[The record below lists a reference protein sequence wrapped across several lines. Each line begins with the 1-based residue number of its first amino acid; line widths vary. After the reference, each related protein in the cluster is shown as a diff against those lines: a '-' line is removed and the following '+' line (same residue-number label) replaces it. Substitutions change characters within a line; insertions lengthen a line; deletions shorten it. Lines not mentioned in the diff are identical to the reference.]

1 MLPKVSLD
9 QPLKDKT
16 KIKKKNSYFQ
26 ENLFENDAI
35 EEYILCIIFVTHGSP
50 AFSL

>member
-9 QPLKDKT
+9 QSLKDKT

-26 ENLFENDAI
+26 ENLFENI
-35 EEYILCIIFVTHGSP
+35 GGKFLKKVWCCVGGRV
-50 AFSL
+50 